1 MKQARSFFFL
11 LLGILSHT
19 LYANTVEH
27 KLIVSMHPLEPFV
40 YIENGKVTSGF
51 VADIYNQMASR
62 LSHYQPVQVSSFARG
77 LNILKQPPKRV
88 MSPSGKVTF
97 YHRAHLIVA
106 KTTERLPA
114 FKWVGPFLY
123 DGSVLYKRSSDK
135 REFKQLGD
143 IRRHQATCVS
153 QRKVADTEIYKKY
166 QIPYHETDS
175 QLEAIQL
182 LLQPRSRFDCTII
195 SLMNTRE
202 ILASSGY
209 SLDALT
215 PMSIQLSPH
224 GVYMAF
230 SAQTPDTIV
239 NKWQSAL
246 DELDSQG
253 LRLTYIQKYVP
264 FYTQEL
270 ELMLRGALDNHS
282 Q

>member
-1 MKQARSFFFL
+1 MKQARSLFFL
-11 LLGILSHT
+11 LSVIASHA
-19 LYANTVEH
+19 LYGATVEH

-40 YIENGKVTSGF
+40 YIKHGNVTSGF
-51 VADIYNQMASR
+51 IVDIYNQIASR

-88 MSPSGKVTF
+88 MSPSGNVTL

-106 KTTERLPA
+106 KTPERLPA
-114 FKWVGPFLY
+114 FKWVGPLLF
-123 DGSVLYKRSSDK
+123 DGAVLYKRSNDK
-135 REFKQLGD
+135 RAFNQFSD

-166 QIPYHETDS
+166 QIPFHETDS

-182 LLQPRSRFDCTII
+182 LLQPKSRFDCTII

-202 ILASSGY
+202 ILASAGY
-209 SLDALT
+209 ALDALT

-224 GVYMAF
+224 AVYMAF
-230 SAQTPDTIV
+230 SAETPDAIV
-239 NKWQSAL
+239 TKWQSAL
-246 DELDSQG
+246 DALDSQG
-253 LRLTYIQKYVP
+253 LRLTYIQQYVP
-264 FYTQEL
+264 FYTEEL
-270 ELMLRGALDNHS
+270 ELMLRDAVDNHS